1 MSRLAEGKSG
11 LFRVARFR
19 LIDPASGERPGM
31 PLFVDA
37 GDGEHVA
44 EADSPAGAVAAL
56 LAGIGVQG
64 YEELDDCVTAWHG
77 RRDYAEK
84 RCLAAAARGRWIAV
98 EDQHRDRF
106 GPVFDPAAQIRQEA
120 EEEGDDPEAAVAEV
134 FPPGTPREVI
144 RIDDDRIFLAALLRL
159 GLIGL
164 REREDCRIMRPSPE
178 WAAVLAGGGVGC
190 RMCLYREGRRCV
202 QFGINLD
209 AAPLPDGGA
218 SCANFAPIRAPGE
231 FSGLGRAE
239 GAGYVDLA
247 TEPLVI
253 LLEGGRHEIWP
264 PGRAGPEHRSGN
276 PRKKGGDTEWLP
288 AT

>member
-1 MSRLAEGKSG
+1 LAEGG

-37 GDGEHVA
+37 GDGEHIA

-56 LAGIGVQG
+56 LRGAGLAG
-64 YEELDDCVTAWHG
+64 YEELDDCVTAWHA
-77 RRDYAEK
+77 RREHAE
-84 RCLAAAARGRWIAV
+84 RLALEAAARGRRIAV

-106 GPVFDPAAQIRQEA
+106 GPVFAPAEQIRREA

-144 RIDDDRIFLAALLRL
+144 RIDDDRIYLASLLRL

-164 REREDCRIMRPSPE
+164 QEREDCRIMRPSPE
-178 WAAVLAGGGVGC
+178 WDAALSAGGVGC
-190 RMCLYREGRRCV
+190 RLCLYREGRGCV
-202 QFGINLD
+202 QFGIDLD

-231 FSGLGRAE
+231 FRGLDRVE
-239 GAGYVDLA
+239 GAKYVDLA
-247 TEPLVI
+247 AEPLVI
-253 LLEGGRHEIWP
+253 LLEGGHEIWP
-264 PGRAGPEHRSGN
+264 PGRAGPG
-276 PRKKGGDTEWLP
+276 P
-288 AT
+288 AAAGCAQEGR